1 MAINFPDNPANNQT
15 ETLAGK
21 LYIYNSATTSWLL
34 STAGSDVATAVAAL
48 VDSDYVAARVESSS
62 VNVSDTAPTSPSDG
76 DQWFNS
82 TSLKMFVY
90 YADGSSS
97 QWVPASPQQAGPAG
111 TDGTSATPVSY
122 ANLAAFPS
130 SGNTAGDLGFATDT
144 KFSYMWDG
152 TEWQRMAMGLSGNAE
167 PRWTTDTAATAD
179 LYSDGTTA
187 LTLTGV
193 AVDEAGYPIE
203 YSWDGFSGST
213 VYNTSSLPP
222 QLVSAPVISAAGAAE
237 LIGSSNSAN
246 NGSFTFRLR
255 ASDGINTV
263 TNNTIV
269 SLAAM
274 PLPYAWWDFDLYGG
288 SNGDVTGDP
297 TFNSKTGTS
306 GPPLTLDGNYPMVF
320 NSSGM
325 GSKGSMLIAGNPT
338 YVGGTYFHTGDLST
352 DASYELG
359 TSATIMM
366 IARYNDAT
374 MFPSGNSNYRSLFT
388 SYTLG
393 QAPVVH
399 TSGYAAWAPANPYDG
414 STMTKPTTK
423 IYFDKVDLGT
433 PSRLGLYNEI
443 RSDDVKIRSTAL
455 VDVNMT
461 NGFQGFPSASGF
473 NKNVSAEIRAIMIFD
488 SVLSESDMA
497 LVHAFYKNQYPS
509 DSLMAP

>member
-255 ASDGINTV
+255 ASDGVNTV
-263 TNNTIV
+263 TNSTISV
-269 SLAAM
+269 FSGDAFAICM
-274 PLPYAWWDFDLYGG
+274 VGFRFIWW
-288 SNGDVTGDP
+288 
-297 TFNSKTGTS
+297 
-306 GPPLTLDGNYPMVF
+306 
-320 NSSGM
+320 
-325 GSKGSMLIAGNPT
+325 
-338 YVGGTYFHTGDLST
+338 
-352 DASYELG
+352 
-359 TSATIMM
+359 
-366 IARYNDAT
+366 
-374 MFPSGNSNYRSLFT
+374 
-388 SYTLG
+388 
-393 QAPVVH
+393 
-399 TSGYAAWAPANPYDG
+399 
-414 STMTKPTTK
+414 
-423 IYFDKVDLGT
+423 
-433 PSRLGLYNEI
+433 
-443 RSDDVKIRSTAL
+443 
-455 VDVNMT
+455 
-461 NGFQGFPSASGF
+461 
-473 NKNVSAEIRAIMIFD
+473 
-488 SVLSESDMA
+488 
-497 LVHAFYKNQYPS
+497 
-509 DSLMAP
+509 